1 MFLEN
6 LILFPSVEIKAGQ
19 KQFFPTP
26 MMYNYEKKKK
36 DSKGTDLLKA
46 ITGSNRCKSTKE
58 FKIDFWVALTFL
70 KFPSLQRNLKK
81 FPVM

>member
-1 MFLEN
+1 M
-6 LILFPSVEIKAGQ
+6 K
-19 KQFFPTP
+19 
-26 MMYNYEKKKK
+26 KKKK